1 MNQQLLAVIVTMAF
15 SLVGILGDYYL
26 KLASRE
32 EHSLRSRWF
41 YLGFVLY
48 ATTAFA
54 WVYVMKHLKLA
65 TIGVVYSISM
75 VVFLSAI
82 GVLFFEE
89 TLSTRELTG
98 LVLAVLSL
106 VLLAGPGA

>member
-1 MNQQLLAVIVTMAF
+1 MKHQALAVMVTMVF

-32 EHSLRSRWF
+32 EDSLRSKSF
-41 YLGFVLY
+41 YIGFVLY

-82 GVLFFEE
+82 GVLFFDE
-89 TLSTRELTG
+89 TLSARELTG

-106 VLLAGPGA
+106 VLLAGAA

>member
-1 MNQQLLAVIVTMAF
+1 MKQQALAVMITMVF

-32 EHSLRSRWF
+32 EDSLRSKWF
-41 YLGFVLY
+41 YIGFVLY

-82 GVLFFEE
+82 GVLFFDE
-89 TLSTRELTG
+89 TLNARELTG

-106 VLLAGPGA
+106 VLLAGTA